1 MSFIRTACGRGS
13 LLIGLTLLAV
23 CPLPTRG
30 RQRPGAI
37 VEEVI
42 DSRALAGNLLGDSP
56 RRPVQVYLPPSYP
69 KSPSRRYPVV
79 FLLHG
84 YKGTYKQW
92 MAGGA
97 EWNIRDVLDG
107 LIAAGK
113 VGEMI
118 VVMPDVKNRLGGSFY
133 TDSVVTGN
141 WDEFLTREL
150 VGHIDKN
157 YRTLARAESRGIAGH
172 SMGGYGALLLAMKHP
187 DTFGAVYSLSAA
199 VLGWGGD
206 LSTESPIWDTTLSYR
221 TLADWDRAPDS
232 QYIAQAFV
240 AMAAA
245 WSPNPDRPPFYGDYP
260 VTGSGRAR
268 KRQED
273 ACARW
278 SANMPVNMVDQ
289 YRANLARLRG
299 IAFDVGK
306 QDQFPHIPLTNRAL
320 AAALQRNGISH
331 TFEEYDGDH
340 NNRVPGRFET
350 KMLPFFSRVLAPGGP
365 PAPRN

>member
-1 MSFIRTACGRGS
+1 MSSLLTACRQGC
-13 LLIGLTLLAV
+13 LLVGLTLIAA
-23 CPLPTRG
+23 CPLFALDQ
-30 RQRPGAI
+30 QRPGAI

-56 RRPVQVYLPPSYP
+56 RRPIQVYLPPSYP
-69 KSPSRRYPVV
+69 KSPTRRYPVV

-118 VVMPDVKNRLGGSFY
+118 VVMPDANNRLGGSFY
-133 TDSVVTGN
+133 TDSVATGN
-141 WDEFLTREL
+141 WDEFFTREL
-150 VGHIDKN
+150 VAYIDKK
-157 YRTLARAESRGIAGH
+157 YRTLARPEGRGIAGH

-187 DTFGAVYSLSAA
+187 GTFGAVYSLSAA

-206 LSTESPIWDTTLSYR
+206 LSTDNPHWDTTLSYR
-221 TLADWDRAPDS
+221 TLADFDRAPDT

-240 AMAAA
+240 GMAAA

-260 VTGSGRAR
+260 VSGQGRGR

-273 ACARW
+273 AYARW

-306 QDQFPHIPLTNRAL
+306 QDQFPHIPLTNRAF
-320 AAALQRNGISH
+320 AAALKRNGIAH
-331 TFEEYDGDH
+331 TFEEYEGDH
-340 NNRVPGRFET
+340 NNRVPGRIVT
-350 KMLPFFSRVLAPGGP
+350 KMLPFFSRVLAPENP
-365 PAPRN
+365 PEPRK